1 MKATEKRKPASAARK
16 SRASAHPKPRPRP
29 TLTAEQQK
37 VYKEYEH
44 AVSLVYKQEYE
55 RASSELK
62 NLLEKHPHDRDLLDR
77 VRIYLRVCEART
89 RRPQRGETAE
99 PYLHALVLYNEGEYE
114 EALKILDREVG
125 ASPRD
130 ARLTYLTA
138 CAHLAHGERQEGLR
152 LLRESIRI
160 DVNNRYRALNDPD
173 LEEIRT
179 AEDFVDALGEE
190 NAG

>member
-1 MKATEKRKPASAARK
+1 MKATEKRKTASASRK
-16 SRASAHPKPRPRP
+16 SRAAAQPKARQRP

-37 VYKEYEH
+37 AYKEYEH
-44 AVSLVYKQEYE
+44 AVALVYKQEFD
-55 RASSELK
+55 RAAAELK
-62 NLLEKHPHDRDLLDR
+62 SLLEKHPHDRDLTDR

-89 RRPQRGETAE
+89 RRPQRGEAAE
-99 PYLHALVLYNEGEYE
+99 PYLQALVQYNEGEYE

-125 ASPRD
+125 SNPRD

-152 LLRESIRI
+152 LLRESIRL
-160 DVNNRYRALNDPD
+160 DVSNRYRALNDPD

>member
-1 MKATEKRKPASAARK
+1 MKATEKRKTASASRK
-16 SRASAHPKPRPRP
+16 SRAAAQPKPRPRT

-37 VYKEYEH
+37 AYKEYEH
-44 AVSLVYKQEYE
+44 AVSLVYKQEYA
-55 RASSELK
+55 RAAEELK
-62 NLLEKHPHDRDLLDR
+62 GLVERHPHDRDLLDR
-77 VRIYLRVCEART
+77 TRIYLRVCEART
-89 RRPQRGETAE
+89 RRPQRGETPE
-99 PYLHALVLYNEGEYE
+99 PYLQALVLYNEGEYD

-125 ASPRD
+125 SNQRD

-152 LLRESIRI
+152 LLRESIRL
-160 DVNNRYRALNDPD
+160 DVTNRYRALNDPD